1 MPRAKRTGV
10 ASTSLLFKKW
20 VWRPQAGPQKA
31 LLDCPLTEVFMG
43 GARGGGKTD
52 GVLGKWALK
61 ERRYGQHF
69 NAVMFRRTT
78 VSAEDAIERSKE
90 IYGRLGGKFSEQRL
104 RWRMPQGGRV
114 SFAYLENVKDADE
127 YQGRNLTDAW
137 VEEAGQ
143 YPTSAAI
150 DRLFGVLRSAHGVPV
165 QLILT
170 GNPGG
175 AGQHWIRERYQL
187 HPFPRGPKVLERTLA
202 NGAVHK
208 IAVIPSRIENNRFL
222 GEDYVNRLHLVGSAQ
237 LVKAWLEGD
246 WTAVEA
252 AFFDCWSNEK
262 HVIPPFAVPADW
274 LRFRSADWGSASPFS
289 IGWWAVVQDDYRIRS
304 GFESHMLPRGALV
317 RYREW
322 YGASSGKGLKLTA
335 EEVADGIIAREH
347 GDKLAYGVLD
357 PSTFRE
363 DGGPSIAE
371 RINTR
376 LFARKMAPF
385 READNSRV
393 SRQQGADKGGP
404 MGGWDQLRARLI
416 GEEGRPMIYFFATCR
431 DTIRTLPVLQHDP
444 DRSEDLDTKSEDH
457 AADDIRY
464 ACLSRPWLKTPEP
477 KEEPKD
483 GYRAASED
491 YRSDGFKTL

>member
-165 QLILT
+165 QMILT

-376 LFARKMAPF
+376 LIARKMAPF

-444 DRSEDLDTKSEDH
+444 DRPEDLDTKSEDH

-464 ACLSRPWLKTPEP
+464 ACLSRPWLKSPEP
-477 KEEPKD
+477 REEPKD
-483 GYRAASED
+483 GYRAAQED
-491 YRSDGFKTL
+491 NAGDSFKTM